1 MGRTIT
7 NVDRTCGPT
16 HLLVFSG
23 NKICLNYVL
32 QLFHL
37 FVCSPNTIPRNR
49 FQIEVHLKVLQYNK
63 YYPKGPHS

>member
-23 NKICLNYVL
+23 NEICLNYVL

-37 FVCSPNTIPRNR
+37 FVCSPNTIPRN
-49 FQIEVHLKVLQYNK
+49 
-63 YYPKGPHS
+63 